1 MIRKAGLL
9 IPLVAVLV
17 LAGSALIYA
26 QRFRGGFGGYFEQN
40 NPPETELIMARW
52 QFRARGKFGGT
63 GWSHNYPTSE
73 LHLNQL
79 ISEATIINI
88 QPASYRIVQL
98 ESPEIFKYPFAYVSE
113 PGEMWLT
120 DQEVMNL
127 REYVDRGGFVL
138 IDDFDGAYDLGVLKR
153 ELKRAFPERDLVR
166 MTIEHPIFHVFY
178 DIDALEVMSPYQVG
192 EPAIFY
198 GLDNGHGDLAVIACH
213 NNDLANYWDWIDQ
226 RIYPLKPSIEAFR
239 LGINF
244 VLYAM
249 TR

>member
-1 MIRKAGLL
+1 MKRIGWLTL
-9 IPLVAVLV
+9 
-17 LAGSALIYA
+17 LAGILALARTVLIYG
-26 QRFRGGFGGYFEQN
+26 QRFRGGYFAEN
-40 NPPETELIMARW
+40 DPPPTEFIMARW
-52 QFRARGKFGGT
+52 EFRARGKFGGT

-79 ISEATIINI
+79 LSEATIINI

-166 MTIEHPIFHVFY
+166 ITTEHPIFHVFY
-178 DIDALEVMSPYQVG
+178 
-192 EPAIFY
+192 
-198 GLDNGHGDLAVIACH
+198 
-213 NNDLANYWDWIDQ
+213 
-226 RIYPLKPSIEAFR
+226 
-239 LGINF
+239 
-244 VLYAM
+244 
-249 TR
+249 